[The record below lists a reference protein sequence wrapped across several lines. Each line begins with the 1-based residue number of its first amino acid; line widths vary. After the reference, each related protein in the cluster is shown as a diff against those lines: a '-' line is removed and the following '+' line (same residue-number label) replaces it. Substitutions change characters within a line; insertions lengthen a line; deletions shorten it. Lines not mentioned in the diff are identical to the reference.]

1 MKKNRKRGL
10 APGTAGFPKL
20 YSGKEPKWGQ
30 NEGPRRGILK
40 RRGGER
46 NARPKQFYNT
56 GRRCDIAPSCFLLSG
71 KGPKLSLSLP
81 TLSFSL
87 SPTLHSLP
95 ATPRHS
101 FTYTS
106 AQLWTQ
112 PTRTL
117 PLSTSTSYTL
127 SYPYLYLS
135 FLSSSLPL
143 FLTTPFSS
151 VVFLPL
157 SSSLLPGSINTNY
170 PSLSQ
175 DTHTN
180 STLLY
185 PCLARSFSY
194 PHLTLTR
201 LHPHQSL
208 PSVSFYSV
216 GW

>member
-10 APGTAGFPKL
+10 APGTAGFSKL
-20 YSGKEPKWGQ
+20 YSGKEPRWGQ

-71 KGPKLSLSLP
+71 KGPKLSLSLSLP

-87 SPTLHSLP
+87 SPTLYSLP
-95 ATPRHS
+95 ATPRPS

-106 AQLWTQ
+106 AQLWTR

-135 FLSSSLPL
+135 FLSSSLPHYPILISSISPSFFPPIPLIYQHHLSFSLARYSHKFHAFISVSRSIFQLPPSNPHSLTPTPVFTICL
-143 FLTTPFSS
+143 FL
-151 VVFLPL
+151 
-157 SSSLLPGSINTNY
+157 
-170 PSLSQ
+170 
-175 DTHTN
+175 
-180 STLLY
+180 
-185 PCLARSFSY
+185 
-194 PHLTLTR
+194 
-201 LHPHQSL
+201 
-208 PSVSFYSV
+208 
-216 GW
+216 